1 MVIVGGAAVGSAIA
15 YFLTHDL
22 GFTGSVAV
30 IERDPTY
37 AHAAT
42 TLSAASI
49 RQQFSTP
56 ENIRMS
62 ALRRRVLP
70 RAEGRASARRPTSAF
85 ASAATCCWRARAARR
100 RSRANHRRAEGR
112 RRRHRADS
120 IQTALADE
128 VPLAERRRTCALG
141 AFGRTGEGW
150 FDAHS
155 LLTPAARRGARAKAR
170 ATSTARSPAST
181 REGDRV
187 AGVTLANGA
196 RIACG
201 TLVNAAGPQAG
212 DVAAL
217 AGVALPVEPRK
228 RSVFVVACR
237 TPLPGMPLM
246 VDPSGVWIRPE
257 GEVYICGVSP
267 PEDDRPARHRFR
279 GGPRAVRGVVWPAL
293 AHRVPAMEALKLQR
307 AWAGHYDY
315 NTLDQNAVI
324 GRHPD
329 IANFFFANGFSGHG
343 LQQSPAAGPRGRRA
357 DRARK
362 FVSLDLS
369 LFGYERVI
377 GGTAGEGTQCH
388 MIGQEDIRAAY
399 TRIKPHVRRTP
410 VLRAGADDFGL
421 TLRHPLMF
429 KLEFLQHTGTFK
441 PRGAFNNLLS
451 RAVPRA
457 APQRHPAATTA
468 RPLPMRRNGSATR
481 RRFSCRMCPR
491 R

>member
-1 MVIVGGAAVGSAIA
+1 MVIVGGAAVGSSVA

-62 ALRRRVLP
+62 GFGMSFFRDLKARFG
-70 RAEGRASARRPTSAF
+70 AEADIAFRERGYLLLASETGAETL
-85 ASAATCCWRARAARR
+85 
-100 RSRANHRRAEGR
+100 RANHRGADGR
-112 RRRHRADS
+112 RRRHRAAGS
-120 IQTALADE
+120 GRAGGE
-128 VPLAERRRTCALG
+128 VSMAEDIGPHARRIRPHRRRLVRR
-141 AFGRTGEGW
+141 AFA
-150 FDAHS
+150 AH
-155 LLTPAARRGARAKAR
+155 AAAQCGARRRAR
-170 ATSTARSPAST
+170 ATSMARSPAS
-181 REGDRV
+181 RARAARV
-187 AGVTLANGA
+187 TGVTLANGE

-217 AGVALPVEPRK
+217 AGIALPVEPRK

-246 VDPSGVWIRPE
+246 VDPTGVWIRPE
-257 GEVYICGVSP
+257 GEMYICGVSP
-267 PEDDRPARHRFR
+267 PEDAD
-279 GGPRAVRGVVWPAL
+279 PRATDFEVDYALFDDVVWPTL

-324 GRHPD
+324 GRHPE
-329 IANFFFANGFSGHG
+329 IANFIFANGFSGHG
-343 LQQSPAAGPRGRRA
+343 LQQSPATGRA
-357 DRARK
+357 VAELIVHEK

-369 LFGYERVI
+369 IFGYERVMAE
-377 GGTAGEGTQCH
+377 GG
-388 MIGQEDIRAAY
+388 R
-399 TRIKPHVRRTP
+399 
-410 VLRAGADDFGL
+410 
-421 TLRHPLMF
+421 
-429 KLEFLQHTGTFK
+429 
-441 PRGAFNNLLS
+441 
-451 RAVPRA
+451 
-457 APQRHPAATTA
+457 
-468 RPLPMRRNGSATR
+468 
-481 RRFSCRMCPR
+481 
-491 R
+491 